1 MKPLMSDPQLPGSEA
16 AYQNPI
22 IEILLVEDDEND
34 VDLTLYALKKFN
46 LGNRIQVIRD
56 GAEAVDFIFARGRY
70 VERSEMLRPKLILLD
85 LKLPKLSGVE
95 VLERLKADPHTKN
108 IPVVIMTSSQE
119 APDLQRCYALGA
131 NSYIVKPVDFE
142 QFAKAVQQVGLYW
155 YVLNQ
160 PWHDPVENESQNA
173 SAHLPAQLPTHLET
187 P

>member
-1 MKPLMSDPQLPGSEA
+1 MKPLTSEPQMPGSERSF
-16 AYQNPI
+16 QTSVV
-22 IEILLVEDDEND
+22 EVLLIEDDEND
-34 VDLTLYALKKFN
+34 ADLALYALKKFN
-46 LGNRIQVIRD
+46 LGNRIQVIND

-70 VERSEMLRPKLILLD
+70 EQRTEVLRPKLILLD
-85 LKLPKLSGVE
+85 LKLPKLNGVE
-95 VLERLKADPHTKN
+95 ILEMLKADPRTKN

-160 PWHDPVENESQNA
+160 PWHRAVENGQD
-173 SAHLPAQLPTHLET
+173 AHAHLET
-187 P
+187 IQ